1 MAMRIRRH
9 KNDSNKYAAAPDTDY
24 DVLRKFV
31 MTVTMLMMTAIANAT
46 VPVAATPKTTMYSSA
61 IEPYDN
67 EPFKTNKKEGKLRWN
82 LITKTAKGWKKDGI
96 STTVEHA
103 NNILDIFKDRSVQF
117 GLENIMTIP
126 TSGTESVNI
135 DPQNIIGLDY
145 YNADMKY
152 YIKILMS

>member
-31 MTVTMLMMTAIANAT
+31 MAVTMLMMTAIANAT

-67 EPFKTNKKEGKLRWN
+67 EPFKTNKKEGKCR
-82 LITKTAKGWKKDGI
+82 
-96 STTVEHA
+96 
-103 NNILDIFKDRSVQF
+103 
-117 GLENIMTIP
+117 
-126 TSGTESVNI
+126 
-135 DPQNIIGLDY
+135 
-145 YNADMKY
+145 
-152 YIKILMS
+152 